1 MANRVGQDNASAKS
15 ESESSI
21 LAIGYQRNFDSYL
34 TMNRGPAPGTS
45 SLGFRGPAGLGA
57 AQEAATRTWA
67 VDSHGLWLQLRF
79 VLTKMPTRVF

>member
-34 TMNRGPAPGTS
+34 TMSIGPAPPAS
-45 SLGFRGPAGLGA
+45 RLGFRGPTELRV
-57 AQEAATRTWA
+57 AQEATTRTWA